1 MSAMSI
7 KHKRVIGTT
16 EATIQAAET
25 ELRFQLPPSYRE
37 WLLDYNG
44 LSLED
49 VWVFPVYDERDPRKT
64 WDSIVRQHDKG
75 QWPGEQFKDNGLDFS
90 HLLPFASFGTGDY
103 YCFDY
108 NKPGKCEM
116 PVVLWS
122 HETGETQERG
132 RTFTD
137 FRERL
142 ANGEFEYD

>member
-1 MSAMSI
+1 MSI
-7 KHKRVIGTT
+7 KHKRIIGTT
-16 EATIQAAET
+16 EAAIHAAEI

-37 WLLDYNG
+37 WLLQNNG
-44 LSLED
+44 LGLD
-49 VWVFPVYDERDPRKT
+49 GVLIFPVYDERDPRKT

-75 QWPGEQFKDNGLDFS
+75 QWPGEQFEGDGIAFD

-108 NKPGKCEM
+108 NEKSADGEE

-132 RTFTD
+132 RTFAQ